1 MNGMDSKSDHMNDA
15 NSDSVAPVVDS
26 ETQAAPDLPSSAGA
40 PVAKPRGRGGR
51 RSTAEEVDAYLA
63 KQGLV
68 ATPAHAAAAAAAPG
82 AFAAPVATPEPF
94 DEAATR
100 AGIEGLVKSASG
112 VAEWTVGSKAAEI
125 TGDEAKGAEFGKA
138 AAMPEPTQRLVI
150 ESGVAWARK
159 TGTNVGPEI
168 GVVSGLAQW
177 AFQLRG
183 IVADL
188 REIAELKR
196 GESGKQEGRK
206 ETP

>member
-1 MNGMDSKSDHMNDA
+1 MNDA
-15 NSDSVAPVVDS
+15 PSDPLAPVVDP
-26 ETQAAPDLPSSAGA
+26 ETPPAPDLASGSGA

-51 RSTAEEVDAYLA
+51 RSTAEEVDAFLA

-68 ATPAHAAAAAAAPG
+68 ATPAHAAAAAEAPG
-82 AFAAPVATPEPF
+82 AFAAPVVAPEPF

-112 VAEWTVGSKAAEI
+112 VAEWTVGNKAAEI

-177 AFQLRG
+177 AFQIRG

-196 GESGKQEGRK
+196 GAGSREPGVKPDAPSA
-206 ETP
+206 